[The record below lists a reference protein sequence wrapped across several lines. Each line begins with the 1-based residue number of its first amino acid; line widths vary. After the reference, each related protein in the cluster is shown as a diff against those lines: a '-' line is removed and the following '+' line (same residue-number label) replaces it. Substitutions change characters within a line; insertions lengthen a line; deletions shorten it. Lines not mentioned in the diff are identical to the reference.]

1 MLRRPRPKDEVQLLE
16 TCRRNPTSV
25 VVAFDLAFVIVD
37 YIDAAN
43 QVLSRRGRPLS
54 SDQQRRW
61 RYQLTRDLLASI
73 RDKEQQWRDER
84 VGPGM
89 FWFCSR
95 QRDAVLNQKWNAYL
109 SQTGPGGVR
118 QSLRRYAQAFV
129 SDWIRAKLGY

>member
-16 TCRRNPTSV
+16 ACRRNPMSV

-61 RYQLTRDLLASI
+61 RYELTRDLLI
-73 RDKEQQWRDER
+73 EIGEKEQRWLDEEEGKVR
-84 VGPGM
+84 
-89 FWFCSR
+89 FWFWSR
-95 QRDAVLNQKWNAYL
+95 RPRAILNQKWNSFL
-109 SQTGPGGVR
+109 SQTGPGGLR
-118 QSLRRYAQAFV
+118 QSLRRYTRAFV
-129 SDWIRAKLGY
+129 SDWIRAKLSY